1 MKKINICAKITST
14 DFGEQAV
21 NTIGTKDNNIIKYIE
36 NEKEICIKILKDK
49 IVLYKKSSQD
59 KIKLEFTNNKNNN
72 SYIKI
77 KDINVQIPISI
88 VTKEIVIKENKI
100 HINYYIDNEEYIYD
114 ISWRC

>member
-36 NEKEICIKILKDK
+36 DEKEVCIEILKDK
-49 IVLYKKSSQD
+49 IVLYRESKQE
-59 KIKLEFTNNKNNN
+59 IINLEFTNNKNSN
-72 SYIKI
+72 SYIMI
-77 KDINVQIPISI
+77 KDNNIQIPIS
-88 VTKEIVIKENKI
+88 VFTKEIVINKDQI
-100 HINYYIDNEEYIYD
+100 DIKYYIDNEEYIYD